1 VSTEANVGEYRL
13 WPRLTDGR
21 RRATGPAI
29 LNAMVDWQLAAKV
42 AEGVAALQP
51 SGDPG
56 PFQAL
61 VRPADESE
69 RLVSEYTGLA
79 PTAGALPVAEA
90 VDRAAWIHANLDA
103 MRGVLEPAAAK
114 ATERMGALGG
124 AVGGAAGAVLA
135 VEAGAISGFLAGRVL
150 GQYEFPV
157 LDPSAPARLLFV
169 APNLGHA
176 ATSLDAEADRLLRWV
191 ALHEI
196 THALQFGGVP
206 WLREH
211 LAGMVRELAAALDLD
226 PGKLFG
232 GLPGLDDL
240 RGLVDAVRDRGLAAV
255 ILGPERRELMDG
267 VQAFMAVLE
276 GYAEHVMDAVGADVI
291 DDLPRLRAAL
301 ERRRADRTG
310 LLRLFEKLIGMDMK
324 LRQYEQGKRFCDG
337 VVERAGIAG
346 LNRVWE
352 GPDHLPTLA
361 ELDDPAGWLA
371 RTAPAAA

>member
-1 VSTEANVGEYRL
+1 ME
-13 WPRLTDGR
+13 
-21 RRATGPAI
+21 
-29 LNAMVDWQLAAKV
+29 AMVDWQLAAKV

-51 SGDPG
+51 SGNPA
-56 PFQAL
+56 PFQGL
-61 VRPADESE
+61 VRPADEAE
-69 RLVSEYTGLA
+69 GLVSSYTGLKPA
-79 PTAGALPVAEA
+79 AGALPVAEA
-90 VDRAAWIHANLDA
+90 VDRGTWVDANLRS

-124 AVGGAAGAVLA
+124 VVGGAAGAVLA

-157 LDPSAPARLLFV
+157 LDPEAPARLLFV

-176 ATSLDAEADRLLRWV
+176 AGTLDAEPSQLLRWV

-211 LAGMVRELAAALDLD
+211 LAGMVRELTSALDLD
-226 PGKLFG
+226 PTKLFS

-240 RGLVDAVRDRGLAAV
+240 RGLVDAVREGGIAAV
-255 ILGPERRELMDG
+255 VLGTERRELMDR

-276 GYAEHVMDAVGADVI
+276 GYAEHVMDAVGAQVI

-324 LRQYEQGKRFCDG
+324 LRQYEHGKRFCDG

-352 GPDHLPTLA
+352 SPDRLPSLA

-371 RTAPAAA
+371 RTEPAAA

>member
-1 VSTEANVGEYRL
+1 
-13 WPRLTDGR
+13 
-21 RRATGPAI
+21 
-29 LNAMVDWQLAAKV
+29 MVDWQLAAKV

-51 SGDPG
+51 SGDPA

-69 RLVSEYTGLA
+69 RLVSEYTGLK
-79 PTAGALPVAEA
+79 PLAGALPVAEA
-90 VDRAAWIHANLDA
+90 VDRRTWVEANLRS

-114 ATERMGALGG
+114 AAERMGALGG
-124 AVGGAAGAVLA
+124 VVGGAAGAVLA

-157 LDPSAPARLLFV
+157 LDPDAPARLLFV

-176 ATSLDAEADRLLRWV
+176 ATTLESDTEPLLQWV

-206 WLREH
+206 WLRPH
-211 LAGMVRELAAALDLD
+211 LAGMVRELAAALDVD
-226 PGKLFG
+226 PGRLFS

-240 RGLVDAVRDRGLAAV
+240 RGLVDTVREGGIAAV
-255 ILGPERRELMDG
+255 VLGPERRSMMDG

-276 GYAEHVMDAVGADVI
+276 GYAEHVMDAVGETVI

-310 LLRLFEKLIGMDMK
+310 LLRLFEKLVGMDMK

-352 GPDHLPTLA
+352 APDRLPTLA
-361 ELDDPAGWLA
+361 ELDDPGGWLA

>member
-1 VSTEANVGEYRL
+1 ME
-13 WPRLTDGR
+13 P
-21 RRATGPAI
+21 
-29 LNAMVDWQLAAKV
+29 MVDWQLAAKV

-51 SGDPG
+51 SGDPA

-61 VRPADESE
+61 VRPADEAE
-69 RLVSEYTGLA
+69 QLVSRYTGLK
-79 PTAGALPVAEA
+79 PLAGALPVAEA
-90 VDRAAWIHANLDA
+90 VDRAAWVDANLRS
-103 MRGVLEPAAAK
+103 MRGVLDPAAAK
-114 ATERMGALGG
+114 AAERMGALGG
-124 AVGGAAGAVLA
+124 VVGGAAAAVLA

-157 LDPSAPARLLFV
+157 LDSEAPARLLFV

-176 ATSLDAEADRLLRWV
+176 TDTLDAEADQLLRWV

-211 LAGMVRELAAALDLD
+211 LAALVLELTSALDLD
-226 PGKLFG
+226 PGRLFS

-240 RGLVDAVRDRGLAAV
+240 RGLVDAVREGGLASV
-255 ILGPERRELMDG
+255 VLGTERRELMDR

-291 DDLPRLRAAL
+291 EDLPRLRAAM

-352 GPDHLPTLA
+352 SPEQLPTLA

-371 RTAPAAA
+371 RTEPAAA